1 MTHANVRDREAERAR
16 YAWERTGEAR
26 NTLGKAFGDY
36 ANLTKSA
43 PALIMNSGLMQTIA
57 FYQAKGYQAKGGE
70 HHKRLVGDICPWLEQ
85 RFRETSPSPSNGSFE
100 AVMNWLSGLDTATH
114 RLATREAMSLL
125 RWLKQF
131 AAAREGG

>member
-1 MTHANVRDREAERAR
+1 MTHAKIRDREAERAR

-26 NTLGKAFGDY
+26 NTLGEAFGDY

-57 FYQAKGYQAKGGE
+57 FYEAKDGDHY
-70 HHKRLVGDICPWLEQ
+70 KRLVGDICPWLER

-114 RLATREAMSLL
+114 RLATREVMNLL